1 MRLNG
6 SSTQQAL
13 DVIPEQ
19 EREVENNS
27 KVIGRKDQ
35 EENAETSG
43 GPQGERALPPTIN
56 LSSTQGRNHEQRY
69 SGFWD

>member
-6 SSTQQAL
+6 SSTEQAL
-13 DVIPEQ
+13 DGIPAQ

-27 KVIGRKDQ
+27 KVIGRKGQ

-43 GPQGERALPPTIN
+43 EPQARALPPTFKPVFNTGKKSPQEIHC
-56 LSSTQGRNHEQRY
+56 LL
-69 SGFWD
+69 